1 MKKIL
6 ITIPMEEEHK
16 KRINEIAFDAEIKYC
31 SVEKITKEDVCDAE
45 IILGNVPVNFIK
57 ESINLKWLHLNSAGA
72 NNYTEKDVLK
82 EEVTLT
88 NSTGAYG
95 LAIAEHMLAVL
106 LSLQKKIYIY
116 TENQKNHLWKD
127 EGEVV
132 SIYGAKTLVVGL
144 GDIGSEFALRMN
156 ALGSKVYGIRK
167 HKAEKPLYIEK
178 MYEIEELEKIISEF
192 DVVAVFLPETRET
205 INLFDKSKFKMMKKS
220 AFFLNAGRGST
231 VNTKDLYEALNEE
244 IIKGAGIDVVDIEPL
259 PKESPLWNA
268 KNILITPHVSGG
280 YHLKETLKR
289 VRNIAISN
297 LEAYYKN
304 EPMKNIVDFKTGY
317 KKFIE

>member
-16 KRINEIAFDAEIKYC
+16 KRIKEIAFDAEIKYC
-31 SVEKITKEDVCDAE
+31 SADKITKEDVCQAE
-45 IILGNVPVNFIK
+45 IILGNVPVNFIN

-72 NNYTEKDVLK
+72 NNYTEKAILK
-82 EEVTLT
+82 EGTILT

-167 HKAEKPLYIEK
+167 HKAEKPFYIEK
-178 MYEIEELEKIISEF
+178 MYEIEELEKILSEF
-192 DVVAVFLPETRET
+192 DIVAVFLPETKET
-205 INLFDKSKFKMMKKS
+205 INLFDKSKFIIMKNS

-231 VNTKDLYEALNEE
+231 VNTKDLCEALNEG

-304 EPMKNIVDFKTGY
+304 EAMKNIVDFKTGY

>member
-31 SVEKITKEDVCDAE
+31 SVEKITKKDVCDAE

-72 NNYTEKDVLK
+72 NNYTEKDILK
-82 EEVTLT
+82 EGTILT

-220 AFFLNAGRGST
+220 AVFLNAGRGST

-304 EPMKNIVDFKTGY
+304 EAMKNIVDFKTGY